1 VLSSVLGL
9 AVDEGLLDANPLA
22 RSRWTAP
29 DAVHTVDPD
38 VVINHQQAQA
48 LLAAVAA
55 QGQMGRHL
63 VAFYGCMYYAA
74 LRPSETVPLGRQALR
89 LPAAGWGEFRLRESA
104 PLSGSKW
111 SDNGKSRDRRQLKH
125 RAKGDVRVVPIPPPL
140 TEILNSHLREFG
152 TAPDGR
158 LFRAQRGGL
167 LGDKI
172 YGDIWRAA
180 RIAALTPEEA
190 ASQLARRPYDLRHAA
205 VSTWLNA
212 GVDPT
217 QVAAWAGHSVQ
228 VLLQVYAKCIVGRD
242 EIARRRIEIAL
253 DAGLTQ
259 TSQPPPQIDPEADAA
274 RARRHANFSAY
285 SP

>member
-104 PLSGSKW
+104 PLS
-111 SDNGKSRDRRQLKH
+111 
-125 RAKGDVRVVPIPPPL
+125 
-140 TEILNSHLREFG
+140 
-152 TAPDGR
+152 
-158 LFRAQRGGL
+158 
-167 LGDKI
+167 
-172 YGDIWRAA
+172 
-180 RIAALTPEEA
+180 
-190 ASQLARRPYDLRHAA
+190 
-205 VSTWLNA
+205 
-212 GVDPT
+212 
-217 QVAAWAGHSVQ
+217 
-228 VLLQVYAKCIVGRD
+228 
-242 EIARRRIEIAL
+242 
-253 DAGLTQ
+253 
-259 TSQPPPQIDPEADAA
+259 
-274 RARRHANFSAY
+274 
-285 SP
+285 